1 MGGDRPSEKQEKWD
15 FLEHKPDL
23 RTGNLA
29 EFRHSSK
36 SNPPLGHAFGQV
48 TSPQQEKLLC
58 KYELQGEYC
67 RVNT

>member
-1 MGGDRPSEKQEKWD
+1 
-15 FLEHKPDL
+15 LEHKPDL

-67 RVNT
+67 RVNTY